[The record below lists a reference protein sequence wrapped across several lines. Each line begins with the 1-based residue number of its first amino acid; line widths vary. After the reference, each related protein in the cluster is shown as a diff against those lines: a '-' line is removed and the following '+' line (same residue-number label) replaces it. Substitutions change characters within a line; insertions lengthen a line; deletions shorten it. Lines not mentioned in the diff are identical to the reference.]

1 MANATSSDAMI
12 PGRAALAGRPG
23 ITIAAPDGSNTG
35 LRVEEIAHLG
45 KLNIRGGKAIASI
58 IKTHTGCDFP
68 PANNKVK
75 STGARHVVWLGPD
88 EALLLCEAGLEVKLY
103 RQINAAFADQ
113 HAAIT
118 NVTDGYCALRLT
130 GGDVRRVLAK
140 GCALDLHPNVFGN
153 GACAQTTLAHA
164 GVTLIAM
171 DTDCFLLLCRT
182 SFAPYTLDWLQDA
195 ALEYGFTYA

>member
-1 MANATSSDAMI
+1 MANATSSDAMT
-12 PGRAALAGRPG
+12 PGRAALAGRPS

-35 LRVEEIAHLG
+35 LRVEEIVHLG

-68 PANNKVK
+68 PANNKVN

-88 EALLLCEAGLEVKLY
+88 ETLLLCEAGLEVRLY

-113 HAAIT
+113 HAAII

-130 GGDVRRVLAK
+130 GGGQLEAARIGDTPPRTGWKQLGRKGEVCSAK
-140 GCALDLHPNVFGN
+140 HWEGVAFQRDHFILPGC
-153 GACAQTTLAHA
+153 
-164 GVTLIAM
+164 
-171 DTDCFLLLCRT
+171 
-182 SFAPYTLDWLQDA
+182 Y
-195 ALEYGFTYA
+195 